1 MPYPP
6 ESTSGHFEK
15 QNAHVTFYS
24 FYFILFIGIPTKK
37 PNLKSENA
45 LNFTLG

>member
-6 ESTSGHFEK
+6 ELTSGHFEK
-15 QNAHVTFYS
+15 QNVHVTFYS
-24 FYFILFIGIPTKK
+24 FYFVYRDTHQK
-37 PNLKSENA
+37 PNLKSKNA

>member
-1 MPYPP
+1 MAYPP

-24 FYFILFIGIPTKK
+24 FNFFIYIGIPSKK
-37 PNLKSENA
+37 PNLKSKNA

>member
-24 FYFILFIGIPTKK
+24 FFKIVIPTKK
-37 PNLKSENA
+37 PNLKSKKA